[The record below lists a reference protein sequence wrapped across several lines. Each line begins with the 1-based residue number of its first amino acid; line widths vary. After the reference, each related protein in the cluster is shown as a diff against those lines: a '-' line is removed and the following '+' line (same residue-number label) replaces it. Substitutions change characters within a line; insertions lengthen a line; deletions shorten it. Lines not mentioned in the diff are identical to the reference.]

1 MSIAKYIFDGITRWT
16 VVYFDNVHNYELLSD
31 KEVRFLPAYRNIDIV
46 NQTRITLLAKAGC
59 SISLIRRVIELEKGV
74 DPGQLPFTKK
84 DIRNFV
90 QSESSSNIESD
101 ALELLKICKSRK
113 DKNVDFQYDFNVDG
127 CQRVENV
134 IWAFRD
140 YIRAY
145 EVFGDVVIFDTTYRL
160 NRYEMP
166 LGVWI
171 GVDNH
176 GNSIFFCVCVLLRNK
191 KAFSFSWALKSFV
204 LLMNGKHPQTIL
216 TDQDLGLIEAI
227 ANELPHFKHAFLL
240 YELGNI
246 EEFEHQW
253 DGLISQFDLGSNRHI
268 KLLYLNRASWALPYL
283 KGYFFAGMVGTA
295 VSIRNYAG
303 EEATM
308 RQKYYNSQIKT
319 FMPME
324 KHESKVL
331 TPFAFKLLQDAM
343 ILSVEYSLFPHSDG
357 SYLVRHY
364 SKTDGGR
371 FVYWNSI
378 EEVVQYSC
386 QEFEFSKI
394 LCRLSIRVLSAHNY
408 FMLPDKYLL
417 ARWRQENPL
426 VLKFTHMMKS
436 NNDNNELQSLHS
448 TFRDFTLESIK
459 TKGRL
464 EYAKKELQ
472 RVRQIIQCFPE
483 NEHMK
488 EEHEH
493 VALVNL

>member
-1 MSIAKYIFDGITRWT
+1 MARSTHCGTSASHGPYSARQSQSSLGA
-16 VVYFDNVHNYELLSD
+16 
-31 KEVRFLPAYRNIDIV
+31 LPA
-46 NQTRITLLAKAGC
+46 
-59 SISLIRRVIELEKGV
+59 
-74 DPGQLPFTKK
+74 
-84 DIRNFV
+84 
-90 QSESSSNIESD
+90 ESSSRAPSLQGSSIPGSSGSYSG
-101 ALELLKICKSRK
+101 SRGL
-113 DKNVDFQYDFNVDG
+113 VQ
-127 CQRVENV
+127 QRSQATTSAP
-134 IWAFRD
+134 IAPPPTHPARGGAQSAMG
-140 YIRAY
+140 RPRGRGRLG
-145 EVFGDVVIFDTTYRL
+145 GDQ
-160 NRYEMP
+160 
-166 LGVWI
+166 
-171 GVDNH
+171 
-176 GNSIFFCVCVLLRNK
+176 
-191 KAFSFSWALKSFV
+191 SFV

-408 FMLPDKYLL
+408 FMLPDKYFL

>member
-46 NQTRITLLAKAGC
+46 DQTRITLLAKA
-59 SISLIRRVIELEKGV
+59 
-74 DPGQLPFTKK
+74 
-84 DIRNFV
+84 
-90 QSESSSNIESD
+90 ESSSNIESD

-113 DKNVDFQYDFNVDG
+113 DKDVDFQYDFTVDG

-145 EVFGDVVIFDTTYRL
+145 EVFGDVVVFDTTYLL

-166 LGVWI
+166 LG
-171 GVDNH
+171 
-176 GNSIFFCVCVLLRNK
+176 
-191 KAFSFSWALKSFV
+191 SFV

-227 ANELPHFKHAFLL
+227 ANELPHFKHAFLYLQFKSEFHRL

-408 FMLPDKYLL
+408 FMLPDKYFL